1 MFATKNVLIC
11 CLLMSCSAT
20 LSAFELSA
28 HAGDSESA
36 PPNSIEAY
44 LASTKKG
51 ADYVE
56 IDVWLTKSGKLIC
69 QHDTGTTRKFTSI
82 NKELADYDDADLKR
96 ANLASGK
103 YAHMGIVKIP
113 TLEEALF
120 ALPSRTK
127 VEIDCKAADETY
139 FEKIKQT
146 FDKIGFDERRV
157 VFNTG
162 RAQTVK
168 KFFPQASAQC
178 DLLLLQEGETLFR
191 VNGWF
196 MSKDRIPP
204 HIKKEPLDIGKF
216 IAEMRQKKCDVIAIW
231 TAHIDVASPQF
242 KSAANALAEAGFKT
256 NAWTINDVQTAKKL
270 PPSITIITTDNLI
283 EMRKAFPKK

>member
-1 MFATKNVLIC
+1 
-11 CLLMSCSAT
+11 MSCSAT

-113 TLEEALF
+113 TLEEALS

-178 DLLLLQEGETLFR
+178 D
-191 VNGWF
+191 V
-196 MSKDRIPP
+196 
-204 HIKKEPLDIGKF
+204 
-216 IAEMRQKKCDVIAIW
+216 VAIW